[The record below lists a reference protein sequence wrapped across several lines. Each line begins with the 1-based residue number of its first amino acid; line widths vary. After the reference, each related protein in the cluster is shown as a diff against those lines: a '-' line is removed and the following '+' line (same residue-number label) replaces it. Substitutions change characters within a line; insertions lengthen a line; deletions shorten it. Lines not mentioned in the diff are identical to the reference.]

1 VSTPVSMTGFGRA
14 QGRLSERFDA
24 GLVVR
29 AVNHR
34 FLDVSVRINLRD
46 ELPEAEV
53 AVREEIERVASRGR
67 VSVQVNLERLTPA
80 DTRISVDR
88 SAVLQVMEQVVS
100 LMPVHGSIGPARL
113 GDILQLP
120 GVVTH
125 AGGQTVLNQGELEE
139 LRRLAADAA
148 TDFLAMRR
156 AEGQR
161 LVERVEDDLGVV
173 EEFVDWVE
181 PRASELRSLLLERL
195 GARMTE
201 LLGDAVDMDET
212 RLLQEAA
219 LMADRADV
227 TEELVR
233 LRTHFGAFRSRLV
246 EGGAVG
252 RALDFL
258 CQEIHRELNTLGSKL
273 REAGMGERLVDA
285 KTATERVR
293 EQIQNLE

>member
-1 VSTPVSMTGFGRA
+1 VSAPVSMTGFGRA

-34 FLDVSVRINLRD
+34 FLDVTVRTNLRD
-46 ELPEAEV
+46 ELPEAE
-53 AVREEIERVASRGR
+53 AAIREEIERVASRGR
-67 VSVQVNLERLTPA
+67 VSVQVNLERLVPA

-88 SAVLQVMEQVVS
+88 AAVLQVMEQVS
-100 LMPVHGSIGPARL
+100 ALTPVHGRMAPASV

-120 GVVTH
+120 GVVTS
-125 AGGQTVLNQGELEE
+125 AGSQTILDEGELEE

-156 AEGQR
+156 TEGQR
-161 LVERVEDDLGVV
+161 LLERVHSDLEVV
-173 EEFVDWVE
+173 AAFVAWVE
-181 PRASELRSLLLERL
+181 AQASDLRPRLLERL
-195 GARMTE
+195 GARMAE
-201 LLGDAVDMDET
+201 MLGDAEVDEA
-212 RLLQEAA
+212 RVLQEAA

-233 LRTHFGAFRSRLV
+233 LRTHLDAFRSRLD
-246 EGGAVG
+246 GGGSVG

-273 REAGMGERLVDA
+273 REAGVGERLVDA
-285 KTATERVR
+285 KTAAERVR